1 MLFFTAVAVAAA
13 IALFPISTRATRLI
27 AVLLAVLLPLLAFRL
42 LRRHR
47 VLSGL
52 ALLPLLVGLVALLAP
67 GRSYSASNLTSRYIA
82 ALRSY
87 VGTRYVWGG
96 ETAIGIDCSGLV
108 RKGLVNAAVVEGIRT
123 ANPALV
129 RLAANIWWHDCSA
142 AELARGYGGLTL
154 NIATAPAIARM
165 PDGFSMPGDLA
176 VTRSGVHVLACVG
189 TSTWIQADPVVNRV
203 VVVDRSSPSSWL
215 SQPVVLV
222 RWRAMSGT

>member
-1 MLFFTAVAVAAA
+1 MMLRVTDRRERMLFFTAVAVAAA

-52 ALLPLLVGLVALLAP
+52 VLLPLLVGLVALLAP

-96 ETAIGIDCSGLV
+96 ETAIATHFS
-108 RKGLVNAAVVEGIRT
+108 
-123 ANPALV
+123 ALV
-129 RLAANIWWHDCSA
+129 RQRLFN
-142 AELARGYGGLTL
+142 
-154 NIATAPAIARM
+154 P
-165 PDGFSMPGDLA
+165 
-176 VTRSGVHVLACVG
+176 
-189 TSTWIQADPVVNRV
+189 
-203 VVVDRSSPSSWL
+203 PSF
-215 SQPVVLV
+215 
-222 RWRAMSGT
+222 RALQTP